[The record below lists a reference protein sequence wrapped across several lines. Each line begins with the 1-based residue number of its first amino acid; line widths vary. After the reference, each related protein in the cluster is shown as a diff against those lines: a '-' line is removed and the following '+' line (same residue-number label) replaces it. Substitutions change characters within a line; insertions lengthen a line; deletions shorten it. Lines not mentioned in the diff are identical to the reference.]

1 MCPHIHYLL
10 FYKTFTEYYSLI
22 QETKQTSTRIVHRCV
37 RTKYEEVVI
46 SKENKD
52 IFGKIKFDIWLR
64 YWLDLPMYYIYISET
79 TEMY

>member
-1 MCPHIHYLL
+1 MVGR
-10 FYKTFTEYYSLI
+10 K
-22 QETKQTSTRIVHRCV
+22 TSTRIVHRCV

-64 YWLDLPMYYIYISET
+64 YQSEFATCYIYLRNIRNILIVWATWGQDIVEKLLKQWL
-79 TEMY
+79 